1 MTAHL
6 GSNIYFLFSEHGWE
20 NVTRLKEGEGE
31 RKVKE
36 REKASFTEREA
47 LQYTTPTFLVD
58 KANLTFQ
65 GRCFIFISSK
75 KWTCLIHT

>member
-31 RKVKE
+31 RKVKKKRESKLHRE
-36 REKASFTEREA
+36 RS
-47 LQYTTPTFLVD
+47 
-58 KANLTFQ
+58 LTIYDPN
-65 GRCFIFISSK
+65 IFSR
-75 KWTCLIHT
+75 